1 MDRSSSSENKSNYI
15 AAERSRTMAWLRP
28 DDHNDFTFADVVC
41 ADRGFGAMI
50 VHGPPIGVE
59 T

>member
-1 MDRSSSSENKSNYI
+1 
-15 AAERSRTMAWLRP
+15 MAWLRP